1 MSKIEF
7 DRKTL
12 EGLKA
17 QQVDIKARIRKLT
30 KRIRD
35 AERIAARKKEID
47 EAMALRAALTSGD
60 SETARRMIKELSPAQ
75 PQRDQPA
82 Q

>member
-1 MSKIEF
+1 M
-7 DRKTL
+7 DRRTL

-17 QQVDIKARIRKLT
+17 QQADIKARIRKLT
-30 KRIRD
+30 KSIRN

-75 PQRDQPA
+75 PQRDQAA